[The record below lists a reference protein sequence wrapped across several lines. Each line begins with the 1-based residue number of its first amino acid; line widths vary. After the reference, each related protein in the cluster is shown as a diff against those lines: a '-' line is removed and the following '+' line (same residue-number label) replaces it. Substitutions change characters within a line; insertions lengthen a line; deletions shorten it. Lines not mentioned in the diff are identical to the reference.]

1 MLRPRKH
8 CVLFPLVL
16 LPVNLLAPQLSIY
29 LGRQF
34 LAALGAVLAVFLGLI
49 LLFDTIELLRRTT
62 RDGGADLTTLLG
74 LAMLRAPHTMQD
86 TLPFAIMIA
95 VMFALFRLARNHEL
109 VIIRSAGVSVWQI
122 LTPTVI
128 LVTVIGALT
137 LTIFNPLAAG
147 LLTTYQRLVGGLA
160 GNDVAT
166 LDIGETGFWLR
177 EVKDGNASIVHA
189 VGVRQNDAAL
199 ELNDVTI
206 LMTNDK
212 NQLLCRIEAERG
224 ELRQGTFILGN
235 TWELEPGRPPVRHTT
250 YTQSTTI
257 TLAQIQDS
265 FAEPKTL
272 SVWDLP
278 EFIAVS
284 QAAGFSA
291 LPHRL
296 YLQTLIAM
304 PLMLCAMV
312 LLAASFFLTSQARM
326 AGWTV
331 RGAAGVASGF
341 VLYFFSQFTYALG
354 LSATLPIVLAAWAP
368 AAIALLLSLAFLF
381 YREDG

>member
-1 MLRPRKH
+1 MKRK
-8 CVLFPLVL
+8 L
-16 LPVNLLAPQLSIY
+16 LDT
-29 LGRQF
+29 
-34 LAALGAVLAVFLGLI
+34 LAARHD
-49 LLFDTIELLRRTT
+49 FDVPVSMVDGEFEQIWSQLEQEAGQDADPATART
-62 RDGGADLTTLLG
+62 
-74 LAMLRAPHTMQD
+74 Q
-86 TLPFAIMIA
+86 
-95 VMFALFRLARNHEL
+95 
-109 VIIRSAGVSVWQI
+109 
-122 LTPTVI
+122 
-128 LVTVIGALT
+128 
-137 LTIFNPLAAG
+137 
-147 LLTTYQRLVGGLA
+147 
-160 GNDVAT
+160 
-166 LDIGETGFWLR
+166 
-177 EVKDGNASIVHA
+177 
-189 VGVRQNDAAL
+189 
-199 ELNDVTI
+199 
-206 LMTNDK
+206 
-212 NQLLCRIEAERG
+212 IEAERG

-235 TWELEPGRPPVRHTT
+235 TWELEPGRPPVRHAT

-296 YLQTLIAM
+296 YLQTLMAM